1 MASSPI
7 YPENTEE
14 RLIWYVLIGT
24 YPLYAIGALYI
35 VGPVLAWVL
44 VLRLGMRLWT
54 QDPQAPSAA
63 RVRAAPAVWL
73 WCAGML
79 LMLLALVVGHL
90 TQDLGIAKL
99 VKSSIGWAKGWALLA
114 VFPLAGCLR
123 VRPELLYRGACVVCL
138 HTLLLSPIFFGAWAI
153 GLPET
158 LWVSPLT
165 IVGGPGPE
173 FFSLSLYEIDPD
185 RGTPRWR
192 LFTPW
197 APAVGFIANVYFI
210 FALNERDRRWKAAG
224 IAGSVLM
231 VLMSQSRLAIV
242 CMAFVP
248 LAVWM
253 LSKLHRPGVW
263 MAAGVGTSVL
273 GIVATSLFALVEDVI
288 DIFKS
293 ARGGSTRVRAALA
306 RIAVERWQTEAPV
319 WGHGVV
325 ERGPHLVEFMPIGSH
340 HTWYG
345 LLFVKGAV
353 GFVALALP
361 LAWSFLELLAKA
373 QGSPLARAGL
383 AMVLLLFL
391 YAFGENL
398 EILAYLLWP
407 ALILLG
413 LSMNAQSQAS
423 PIEPRAHMKEVTQS

>member
-1 MASSPI
+1 
-7 YPENTEE
+7 
-14 RLIWYVLIGT
+14 
-24 YPLYAIGALYI
+24 
-35 VGPVLAWVL
+35 
-44 VLRLGMRLWT
+44 
-54 QDPQAPSAA
+54 
-63 RVRAAPAVWL
+63 
-73 WCAGML
+73 
-79 LMLLALVVGHL
+79 
-90 TQDLGIAKL
+90 
-99 VKSSIGWAKGWALLA
+99 
-114 VFPLAGCLR
+114 
-123 VRPELLYRGACVVCL
+123 
-138 HTLLLSPIFFGAWAI
+138 
-153 GLPET
+153 
-158 LWVSPLT
+158 
-165 IVGGPGPE
+165 
-173 FFSLSLYEIDPD
+173 
-185 RGTPRWR
+185 
-192 LFTPW
+192 
-197 APAVGFIANVYFI
+197 VGFIANVYFI